1 VKVTY
6 DSRSPISRL
15 RSNIRS
21 RFYINIETKEL
32 VFCGSRD
39 HATDMFAKFS
49 CRRFWDVLVVL
60 AIFVVSPP
68 FYA

>member
-1 VKVTY
+1 MIHALQFLVFAQIFHN
-6 DSRSPISRL
+6 S
-15 RSNIRS
+15 RS